1 MDMLSASECL
11 LKANNF
17 EIAAKMAPPGER
29 MVYFEQAV
37 HWRRLAHEIQVE
49 RLGPFAGEDEPVGAP
64 RDPNRMAPGLS
75 S

>member
-1 MDMLSASECL
+1 MLSASECL

-49 RLGPFAGEDEPVGAP
+49 RLGPFAGEDTPDVPP
-64 RDPNRMAPGLS
+64 RDPTRLAPDLS
-75 S
+75 N